1 MSTTEC
7 LAVLFQVF
15 YLEVGDGSGSIAV
28 HHKSFDLVR
37 PIVGVLEVDFEAHVL
52 DCLLRVHHCD

>member
-1 MSTTEC
+1 M
-7 LAVLFQVF
+7 AF
-15 YLEVGDGSGSIAV
+15 YLEVGDGSSSIAL
-28 HHKSFDLVR
+28 HHKSFDLVVLR